1 MRLELTDAGPLKV
14 KAVSGRRE
22 FLAAVSGAR
31 PVALLVQNGLIPPQ
45 VVRAARELAELT
57 LSRKVPVVV
66 FGGPLDEATEKI
78 RENVGIR
85 EVVDGIYRLQPVI
98 DALKRAVAW
107 SNQAKKTEQIR
118 ERLRQASGRMPS
130 YRPATPDSPGT
141 PGSAPV
147 AEKPAAP
154 SSATPNPPTL
164 SDADDDAIF

>member
-14 KAVSGRRE
+14 KAVTGRRE

-31 PVALLVQNGLIPPQ
+31 PIALLVQNGLIPPQ
-45 VVRAARELAELT
+45 VIRAARELAELT

-118 ERLRQASGRMPS
+118 ERLRQASGRMPA
-130 YRPATPDSPGT
+130 YRPTTPDGPAVA
-141 PGSAPV
+141 GSAPV
-147 AEKPAAP
+147 AETPAAP
-154 SSATPNPPTL
+154 SGTTPPPPLL